1 MLIPFPEIRN
11 LIITFLKPYP
21 PISKNHS
28 ELLLSEYHQN
38 MQLAAIDEQ
47 IT

>member
-21 PISKNHS
+21 TISKDHS
-28 ELLLSEYHQN
+28 ELLVSEYQQN
-38 MQLAAIDEQ
+38 MQLAAIDDQ